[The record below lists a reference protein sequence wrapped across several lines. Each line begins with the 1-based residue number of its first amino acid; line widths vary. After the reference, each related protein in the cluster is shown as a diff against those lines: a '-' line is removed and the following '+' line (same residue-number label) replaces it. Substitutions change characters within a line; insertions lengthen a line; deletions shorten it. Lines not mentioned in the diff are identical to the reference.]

1 MTVGGFGWEFLFL
14 FLGLI
19 VSAISLIVIPVS
31 FLFKFDRFA
40 IRILF
45 NIHGVL
51 CVGHAYLFLK
61 IVKSFFDGYVKS
73 IFDFVF
79 LWALAGTVY
88 FFILILSSYLYCRG
102 RSTPNFYYYITFIS
116 CGIFPF
122 MAIVVMNLIKIFN

>member
-1 MTVGGFGWEFLFL
+1 MVALERLQANNYLNWRKTEHLYMTVGGFGWEFLFL

-61 IVKSFFDGYVKS
+61 IVKSFF
-73 IFDFVF
+73 
-79 LWALAGTVY
+79 
-88 FFILILSSYLYCRG
+88 
-102 RSTPNFYYYITFIS
+102 
-116 CGIFPF
+116 
-122 MAIVVMNLIKIFN
+122 